1 MEQGW
6 NSHQPS
12 PHTKQAHIHTLTH
25 TQRHAHPH
33 TYTYTLPQIPTHPYT
48 YTVIYI
54 HSYIHIHIC
63 TYTYIHPCTHTHTH
77 SKNPGHIPNSDAHC
91 MCVCVSVGVCV
102 CAHVCVCVCSIVQSC
117 LTLCDPMDYVARQA
131 PLCSWNFPGKNTG
144 VDCHFLLQGIFPRRS
159 SLSRDQTQVS
169 CISCS
174 SRQILYQL
182 YHLGSPPYLYDSSKK
197 CYPLLGFLT
206 ASLE

>member
-63 TYTYIHPCTHTHTH
+63 TYTYIHPCTHTH

-91 MCVCVSVGVCV
+91 MCVCVW
-102 CAHVCVCVCSIVQSC
+102 VCVCVCARTCVCVCAQLFSHVWLFATPWTMQPARLPSVHGIFQARILEWIAISSSRGSS
-117 LTLCDPMDYVARQA
+117 LGDLPYPGIKPRSLAFPAVAGRFFTNCTTWEA
-131 PLCSWNFPGKNTG
+131 PLICMILAKN
-144 VDCHFLLQGIFPRRS
+144 VIHS
-159 SLSRDQTQVS
+159 SGSSQQV
-169 CISCS
+169 
-174 SRQILYQL
+174 
-182 YHLGSPPYLYDSSKK
+182 
-197 CYPLLGFLT
+197 
-206 ASLE
+206 

>member
-1 MEQGW
+1 ME
-6 NSHQPS
+6 
-12 PHTKQAHIHTLTH
+12 LTPAFPTH
-25 TQRHAHPH
+25 KAG
-33 TYTYTLPQIPTHPYT
+33 TYTYTHTHTETRSPPHVHIYTPTDTHTP
-48 YTVIYI
+48 
-54 HSYIHIHIC
+54 IHIHSHIYSQLH
-63 TYTYIHPCTHTHTH
+63 TYTHMHIHIYTPMHTHTH

-91 MCVCVSVGVCV
+91 MCVCVSVCVCV

-117 LTLCDPMDYVARQA
+117 LTLCDPMDYAARQA